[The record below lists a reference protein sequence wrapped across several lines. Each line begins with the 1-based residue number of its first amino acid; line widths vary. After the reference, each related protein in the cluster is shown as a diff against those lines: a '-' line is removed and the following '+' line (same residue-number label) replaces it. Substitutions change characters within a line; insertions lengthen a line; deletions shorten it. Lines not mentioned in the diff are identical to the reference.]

1 MSDDSFFRE
10 VNEEIRQDRVKAL
23 WTRFGAYILAAIA
36 IVLLATIAVVA
47 WDRYE
52 ASLASAS
59 GDRYLAALKL
69 AQSGK
74 PDEAVTQL
82 RTIADNGYGAYPDLA
97 RMSIGAVLADEKKP
111 AEAVA
116 VFDKV
121 ANDPGA
127 PQPMRDM
134 ASIRAAYIL
143 VDTGSLAEVR
153 DRVERLSG
161 DSEPLRFPAREAIAL
176 AAWKAGDTDTAKP
189 LFQKLVDDQGTPNG
203 IRTRARV
210 MLDLI
215 QSGETSP
222 KVAASAAGAAAEG
235 AATASNGAGPGSAAG
250 ARQAAP
256 AGGGATATAVPAMP
270 TTSLGME
277 PAGAGVAGTAN
288 GATAAGD
295 AAAGG
300 SSAATGAVGG
310 GSAGSPQ
317 PTGSTTD

>member
-10 VNEEIRQDRVKAL
+10 VNEELRQDRVKAL

-47 WDRYE
+47 WDRYQ

-69 AQSGK
+69 AQSGQ
-74 PDEAVTQL
+74 PDQAVTDLQK
-82 RTIADNGYGAYPDLA
+82 IAQDGYGSYPDLA

-121 ANDPGA
+121 ANDSGA

-134 ASIRAAYIL
+134 ASVRAAYIL
-143 VDTGSLAEVR
+143 VDAGSLAEVR

-189 LFQKLVDDQGTPNG
+189 LFQQLVDDQGTPNG

-222 KVAASAAGAAAEG
+222 KVAASAPGVAGEG
-235 AATASNGAGPGSAAG
+235 AATAANGAGAKPVSATCAPEATPVG
-250 ARQAAP
+250 DEAA
-256 AGGGATATAVPAMP
+256 ATAVPAMP
-270 TTSLGME
+270 TTNLGAQ
-277 PAGAGVAGTAN
+277 PAGAGAAGTAN
-288 GATAAGD
+288 GTTAVGD
-295 AAAGG
+295 AGAGG
-300 SSAATGAVGG
+300 SAATGPVGG
-310 GSAGSPQ
+310 GGAG
-317 PTGSTTD
+317 